1 MVAVIFCS
9 SITRSTSAGSNL
21 VSTTSSPP
29 LMMVGTKNA
38 APACDSGGVH
48 IRNFGCCGHSHSAS
62 WIVVIV
68 VIDCTVPM
76 TPLGLP
82 VVPPV

>member
-1 MVAVIFCS
+1 MVAVIFSS

-21 VSTTSSPP
+21 VSTCSSPP
-29 LMMVGTKNA
+29 LMTVGAKNA
-38 APACDSGGVH
+38 APACESGVH
-48 IRNFGCCGHSHSAS
+48 MRNLGFVGHSHSESCTA
-62 WIVVIV
+62 VIV
-68 VIDCTVPM
+68 ENDCARPM